1 MMAGVLRFALI
12 GHPVAGA
19 LEKRIHDANFRALGL
34 EASFETLET
43 PLVKLEETVSALKAG
58 GYAGFTVVC
67 PHKRNVVALI
77 DELDASAVRYG
88 AVDTVKIGADG
99 RLTGYFLET
108 ASFIAELDAQNVDYR
123 RQHAVIVGAGVTGRA
138 LAMGLM
144 AAGAF
149 DVALA
154 NRTPREGILQ
164 IDSPLCRELVKRVE
178 ILINAT
184 PLGLRKHDPCFAAK
198 GLFDCKHTVFDT
210 APSNLLNGSCR
221 EAFVARARYIGG
233 AGALVRRCAAAFEI
247 WAGSKADVPAMS
259 AAVSEKG
266 DDES

>member
-1 MMAGVLRFALI
+1 MTEELRFALI
-12 GHPVAGA
+12 GHPVSGA
-19 LEKRIHDANFRALGL
+19 LEKLVHDANFKALGMA
-34 EASFETLET
+34 ASFETMET
-43 PLVKLEETVSALKAG
+43 PLVKLEETLAKLKSG
-58 GYAGFTVVC
+58 GYTGFTVAC
-67 PHKRNVVALI
+67 PHKRNIVPLMDA
-77 DELDASAVRYG
+77 LDASAEKFG
-88 AVDTVKIGADG
+88 AVDTVKIGGDG
-99 RLTGYFLET
+99 KLTGYFLET

-123 RQHAVIVGAGVTGRA
+123 HRHTVIVGAGTTGRA

-144 AAGAF
+144 EAGAF

-154 NRTPREGILQ
+154 NRTQREGILQ
-164 IDSPLCRELVKRVE
+164 IDSPLCRELIKRVE

-210 APSNLLNGSCR
+210 APANLLNGSCR
-221 EAFVARARYIGG
+221 EAFVARAKYIGG

-247 WAGSKADVPAMS
+247 WTGGKADVSAMTD
-259 AAVSEKG
+259 AVSKKG